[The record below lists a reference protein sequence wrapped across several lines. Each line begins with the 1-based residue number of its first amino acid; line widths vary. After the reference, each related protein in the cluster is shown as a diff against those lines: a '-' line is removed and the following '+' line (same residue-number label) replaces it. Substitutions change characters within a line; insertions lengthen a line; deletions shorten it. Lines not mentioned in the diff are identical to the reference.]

1 MKLQHLSVIFIII
14 IMPIII
20 VFSEYMN
27 TQLTIVKTEKIYDK
41 RLFDS
46 TLDAIN
52 AFQINTKN
60 STYYSPQSR
69 VQNVEASVNTFYN
82 SLVTSFE
89 FEGNLATSMKA
100 FIPAVVYTM
109 YDGYYL
115 YAPFV
120 NKLTNV
126 ELEKEDR
133 TPNVEEEYIKKD
145 SNGKYIDGK
154 IIEGLKP
161 FVSYTCK
168 YKYNDKEYIITYSM
182 DNYIFVDVFDPG
194 KPQEEQN
201 ISKGG
206 YLINGIEKK
215 NGGNTYSYNGI
226 DFNKDDKEVLQ
237 EKIDPYD
244 QDNNKV
250 ADTYYYT
257 IVNGTK
263 YYYGGNNFNGDWTQC
278 SNDDYIFYIDEQ
290 RQKHKQIIS
299 KINEQDNFKEYYNKI
314 FNNNY
319 AYEYYKEAYEFTTWL
334 LNSGVYIDIDGDG
347 TLDEGQNLESL
358 TVENII
364 GAKKEGNFIKKR
376 NDQYQFEDYEFTD
389 VNKIFGFNEDTHI
402 EYSNSNFNR
411 HRADVIRAVITT
423 NLSKAITGYKKYSNA
438 DDVDFM
444 MPKISEI
451 DWELLENNICIA
463 SFLQGLKVGDKTY
476 NSYCVI
482 PNNSNKEYVDENDIY
497 LLKTD
502 NTYTRA
508 NDDTIMDGNLI
519 LEKNALGF
527 EPGLYKMDFV
537 IRQDKDGKYYNP
549 AIFNNKMYLQSYTSF
564 AGSSKINSIEKIDMY
579 RYMNTKASDRL
590 KKVYYTAL
598 ARERYGS
605 FKYTYDED

>member
-27 TQLTIVKTEKIYDK
+27 TQITIVRTEKIYDK

-46 TLDAIN
+46 THDAIN

-82 SLVTSFE
+82 SLVTAFE

-100 FIPAVVYTM
+100 FVPAVVFTM

-126 ELEKEDR
+126 ELEKKDG

-145 SNGKYIDGK
+145 SSGKYIDGK

-168 YKYNDKEYIITYSM
+168 YEYNNKEYIITYSM
-182 DNYIFVDVFDPG
+182 DNYIFVDVFDPS
-194 KPQEEQN
+194 KPQKEQH

-206 YLINGIEKK
+206 YLINGITEEGDNYIYDRVTFKK
-215 NGGNTYSYNGI
+215 NNTEI
-226 DFNKDDKEVLQ
+226 LQ
-237 EKIDPYD
+237 EKIEPF
-244 QDNNKV
+244 NKEKNKV

-263 YYYGGNNFNGDWTQC
+263 YYYYNSVKNNGDKPGTP
-278 SNDDYIFYIDEQ
+278 NNNDYIFYIDEQ
-290 RQKHKQIIS
+290 RERHRQIIS
-299 KINEQDNFKEYYNKI
+299 KVNEPTKFEEYYNKI
-314 FNNNY
+314 FKNNY
-319 AYEYYKEAYEFTTWL
+319 AYNYYKEAYEFTNWVKENLGGLTINNIK
-334 LNSGVYIDIDGDG
+334 NSDI
-347 TLDEGQNLESL
+347 
-358 TVENII
+358 
-364 GAKKEGNFIKKR
+364 
-376 NDQYQFEDYEFTD
+376 YEEYPFTD
-389 VNKIFGFNEDTHI
+389 VGKIFDGDI
-402 EYSNSNFNR
+402 QYSNSNFNR

-497 LLKTD
+497 ILKKD
-502 NTYTRA
+502 YTYTRA
-508 NDDTIMDGNLI
+508 NDDTV
-519 LEKNALGF
+519 KNGDNIANSLGF

-549 AIFNNKMYLQSYTSF
+549 AIFKNKLYLQSYTSF

-579 RYMNTKASDRL
+579 RYMNREANDTL
-590 KKVYYTAL
+590 KKVYYIAL